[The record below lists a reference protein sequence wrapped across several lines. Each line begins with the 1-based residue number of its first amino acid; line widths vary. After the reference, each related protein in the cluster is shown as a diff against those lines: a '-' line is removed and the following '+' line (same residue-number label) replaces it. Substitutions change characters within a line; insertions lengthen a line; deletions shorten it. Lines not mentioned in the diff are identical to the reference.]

1 MSDWTFEELQEW
13 DEKIVKIAKSHGLDW
28 YDIAYETIDY
38 HEMIGAMA
46 YHGMPSHFPHWSYG
60 KSFER
65 THNMYNMGLEGLPYE
80 LIINSD
86 PSIAKVHPS
95 TDLRE
100 PLSPI
105 LQTIA
110 FELKDSALL
119 SSL

>member
-60 KSFER
+60 KSFES
-65 THNMYNMGLEGLPYE
+65 
-80 LIINSD
+80 LITCITWAS
-86 PSIAKVHPS
+86 KVSHM
-95 TDLRE
+95 
-100 PLSPI
+100 
-105 LQTIA
+105 
-110 FELKDSALL
+110 
-119 SSL
+119 SSLLIQIHQLRT